1 MISKRR
7 ARSPIEIIRLNP
19 GSVRHHQKRV
29 EYAFRSNDKA
39 RLAEAYVE
47 LADALFRDGQSEKAK
62 QVYGRVLELS
72 PDDVRATA
80 ALESFATPAQ
90 ATEAQPPA
98 EKRPT
103 ARATRVSTP
112 SKGGRRYTAALDAS
126 QLPPIDE
133 PIAPEAGGDDD
144 FVSLGDWLRGEEGPK
159 STRMV
164 VDEEAP
170 TGDEQADFADML
182 KKFKQGVAEN
192 VDSED
197 HESNYDLGV
206 AYKEMGL
213 LDEAISQFQK
223 ALRGHEHR
231 VRTYEALGQCFLEKK
246 QLPVAATILT
256 RALSEPGARDEQ
268 LVGVLYL
275 LGYINES
282 LAKPAP
288 EAKAFYERVFGVD
301 IQFRDVGDRFERGR
315 QGARVVTISERL
327 RAPVASALVEIQAPV
342 REQLDNDFHT
352 EMWRI
357 VKADAPIIAAVNA
370 HLMGMKGKMLRPTLL
385 LLASALEERSAPNA
399 QCFAAVAELVHL
411 ASVVHDDSVD
421 HSNVRR
427 GQPTINA
434 LFSHQIAVAKVM
446 GDYLYSRALAELVR
460 LEDLE
465 PLRAFTSA
473 SNAMTLGEMRQL
485 SSYDALNFSERD
497 YFALNS
503 AKTASLLGASCEVG
517 ALCGAPR
524 HRAALRKYGEQLG
537 MAFQVADD
545 LLDYTET
552 ESVTGKPSGNDLRE
566 HKVTLPLIAA
576 LKNPSMSAAAR
587 GVIDALFDTAV
598 PTDAQ
603 IAEVVGIAT
612 ESGGLDYARRKGEE
626 FAQEAEEAL
635 AGVPASEARQSLA
648 DAIAYVLDRRS

>member
-1 MISKRR
+1 
-7 ARSPIEIIRLNP
+7 
-19 GSVRHHQKRV
+19 
-29 EYAFRSNDKA
+29 
-39 RLAEAYVE
+39 
-47 LADALFRDGQSEKAK
+47 
-62 QVYGRVLELS
+62 
-72 PDDVRATA
+72 
-80 ALESFATPAQ
+80 
-90 ATEAQPPA
+90 
-98 EKRPT
+98 
-103 ARATRVSTP
+103 
-112 SKGGRRYTAALDAS
+112 
-126 QLPPIDE
+126 
-133 PIAPEAGGDDD
+133 
-144 FVSLGDWLRGEEGPK
+144 
-159 STRMV
+159 
-164 VDEEAP
+164 
-170 TGDEQADFADML
+170 
-182 KKFKQGVAEN
+182 
-192 VDSED
+192 
-197 HESNYDLGV
+197 
-206 AYKEMGL
+206 
-213 LDEAISQFQK
+213 
-223 ALRGHEHR
+223 
-231 VRTYEALGQCFLEKK
+231 
-246 QLPVAATILT
+246 
-256 RALSEPGARDEQ
+256 
-268 LVGVLYL
+268 
-275 LGYINES
+275 
-282 LAKPAP
+282 
-288 EAKAFYERVFGVD
+288 
-301 IQFRDVGDRFERGR
+301 
-315 QGARVVTISERL
+315 VTISERL
-327 RAPVASALVEIQAPV
+327 RAPVASALVEIQTPV
-342 REQLDNDFHT
+342 REQLNNVPT

-434 LFSHQIAVAKVM
+434 LFSHQIAVIM

-485 SSYDALNFSERD
+485 SSYDALSFSERD

-537 MAFQVADD
+537 MAFQLADD

-576 LKNPSMSAAAR
+576 LPSMSAAAR
-587 GVIDALFDTAV
+587 GVVDALFDTAV

-603 IAEVVGIAT
+603 IAEVVGIVT

>member
-1 MISKRR
+1 VTIS
-7 ARSPIEIIRLNP
+7 
-19 GSVRHHQKRV
+19 
-29 EYAFRSNDKA
+29 A
-39 RLAEAYVE
+39 RL
-47 LADALFRDGQSEKAK
+47 
-62 QVYGRVLELS
+62 
-72 PDDVRATA
+72 
-80 ALESFATPAQ
+80 
-90 ATEAQPPA
+90 
-98 EKRPT
+98 
-103 ARATRVSTP
+103 
-112 SKGGRRYTAALDAS
+112 
-126 QLPPIDE
+126 
-133 PIAPEAGGDDD
+133 
-144 FVSLGDWLRGEEGPK
+144 
-159 STRMV
+159 
-164 VDEEAP
+164 
-170 TGDEQADFADML
+170 
-182 KKFKQGVAEN
+182 
-192 VDSED
+192 
-197 HESNYDLGV
+197 
-206 AYKEMGL
+206 
-213 LDEAISQFQK
+213 
-223 ALRGHEHR
+223 
-231 VRTYEALGQCFLEKK
+231 RT
-246 QLPVAATILT
+246 PVAA
-256 RALSEPGARDEQ
+256 AL
-268 LVGVLYL
+268 
-275 LGYINES
+275 I
-282 LAKPAP
+282 
-288 EAKAFYERVFGVD
+288 
-301 IQFRDVGDRFERGR
+301 
-315 QGARVVTISERL
+315 
-327 RAPVASALVEIQAPV
+327 EIQTPV
-342 REQLDNDFHT
+342 REQLDNVPT

-385 LLASALEERSAPNA
+385 LLSSALEERSAPNA

-427 GQPTINA
+427 GQPTVNA
-434 LFSHQIAVAKVM
+434 LFSHQIAVIM

-460 LEDLE
+460 LENLE

-524 HRAALRKYGEQLG
+524 HRAALRKYGELLG

-576 LKNPSMSAAAR
+576 LKKPSMSAAAR
-587 GVIDALFDTAV
+587 GVVDALFDTAV

-603 IAEVVGIAT
+603 IAEVVGIVT
-612 ESGGLDYARRKGEE
+612 ENGGLDYARQKGEE